1 MSIASVSSPKKLFKE
16 EFMKEKIKPIKKLLD
31 MDDVET
37 VAERLKRMM
46 MQDSNPTSFI
56 FNDVVTLLSL
66 IDELK
71 KKNEFY
77 N

>member
-1 MSIASVSSPKKLFKE
+1 VR
-16 EFMKEKIKPIKKLLD
+16 KLLD

-37 VAERLKRMM
+37 VANRIKRMIM
-46 MQDSNPTSFI
+46 EDNPIPPLFDDLI
-56 FNDVVTLLSL
+56 TLLSL